1 MTIDIY
7 NRGMEDLNSFIKKH
21 RANKEKAESFSTYLV
36 ELLKKYGYTK
46 DSKLYNKA
54 NISKQSWSLI
64 VNGKVTPT
72 IKSVIKIVFALHA
85 TNREC
90 KYLLKK
96 AGYTLASSSEYAL
109 IIRYCI
115 ENQIYDLDVLN
126 QYLTEHGYGDSLI
139 Y

>member
-1 MTIDIY
+1 
-7 NRGMEDLNSFIKKH
+7 MEDINSFIKKH
-21 RANKEKAESFSTYLV
+21 RANEEKAESFSKYLDK
-36 ELLKKYGYTK
+36 LLKKYGFDK
-46 DSKLYNKA
+46 DSTFYNRA

-64 VNGKVTPT
+64 INGKVTPSV
-72 IKSVIKIVFALHA
+72 KSVIKIVFALHA

-115 ENQIYDLDVLN
+115 ENEIYDLDVLN
-126 QYLTEHGYGDSLI
+126 TYLEEHGYGDSLI